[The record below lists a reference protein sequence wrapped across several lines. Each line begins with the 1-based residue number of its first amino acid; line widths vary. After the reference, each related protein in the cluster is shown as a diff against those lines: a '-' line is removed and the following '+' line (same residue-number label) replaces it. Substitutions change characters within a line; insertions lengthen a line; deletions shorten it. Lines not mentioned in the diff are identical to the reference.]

1 MMNTITI
8 LAMLTILSGVATL
21 SISELTVINT
31 VVAQMTDDNATM
43 SGNTAA
49 SFENLQN
56 STTTLEATLEVAG
69 EDADGEVRAALGE
82 HLTSL
87 GGVGTGIINATG
99 DQLSTVEEATSL
111 ANVAVTQMIE
121 AEPEEEIEEE
131 AEEQTE

>member
-1 MMNTITI
+1 MMNTITK

-21 SISELTVINT
+21 SISELTIIKT
-31 VVAQMTDDNATM
+31 VVAQMTDDNTTM

-49 SFENLQN
+49 SFENLKN

-111 ANVAVTQMIE
+111 ANVAVMPFQFYE
-121 AEPEEEIEEE
+121 VRFGKC
-131 AEEQTE
+131 

>member
-49 SFENLQN
+49 SFENLKN

-69 EDADGEVRAALGE
+69 EDADGEVRTALGE

-121 AEPEEEIEEE
+121 AEPEEEIEDE